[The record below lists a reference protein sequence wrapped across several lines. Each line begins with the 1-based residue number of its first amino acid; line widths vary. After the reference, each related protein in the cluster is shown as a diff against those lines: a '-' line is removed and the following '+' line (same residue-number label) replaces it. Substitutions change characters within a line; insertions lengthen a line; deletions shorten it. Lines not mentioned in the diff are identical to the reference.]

1 MVFQA
6 AITNG
11 VESAYRTKP
20 PACYSSS
27 GGDGGIGSHEGILS
41 GEPQE
46 AVASTSAG
54 VT

>member
-20 PACYSSS
+20 LACYSSS
-27 GGDGGIGSHEGILS
+27 GDDGGIGS